1 MNSSSINNTVSL
13 FPPRLPT
20 RDLQQSAD
28 GANQNQQQRAQQVQD
43 HSSAQVLSDLGHH
56 RHVNRVGNDQTQV
69 TDANQSAGAA
79 LAYQSVATSL
89 HSSFD
94 LQVTTQ
100 EGDVVTIGFS
110 ADSSH
115 KQSLVQAQNANGQ
128 VTGLQDESSQ
138 STNFNISV
146 QGNLS
151 EAEKKSLGDLVG
163 QLQKVGSSFFQGQT
177 QNAFQQAQNV
187 GFDAGQI
194 AGFSLSLNVE
204 RSAQAVSAY
213 QQSDQQQT
221 GLDANSL
228 RQLAGFFNQ
237 SLNDLSGAQSALQP
251 FANPSDVFQ
260 QLTSGVSEAVASQAA
275 PSPDQAQHLETLQ
288 RLLNLVGNLVLNPNS
303 PSNQAQAPL
312 IDPANGSSAEV
323 TAVSTEQQL

>member
-1 MNSSSINNTVSL
+1 MSSSSINNIVTH
-13 FPPRLPT
+13 FPPRIST

-28 GANQNQQQRAQQVQD
+28 GVGQNRAQQVPDQ
-43 HSSAQVLSDLGHH
+43 SGAQVLSDLGHH

-69 TDANQSAGAA
+69 TDANQSVGAA

-110 ADSSH
+110 ADSAH
-115 KQSLVQAQNANGQ
+115 KQSIVQAQNANGQ
-128 VTGLQDESSQ
+128 VAGLQDESSE
-138 STNFNISV
+138 SSNFNISV

-213 QQSDQQQT
+213 QQSDAQQSA
-221 GLDANSL
+221 LDPSSL

-237 SLNDLSGAQSALQP
+237 SLNDLSGAPSALQP
-251 FANPSDVFQ
+251 FPNPADLFQ
-260 QLTSGVSEAVASQAA
+260 QLSSGVSEAVASQTA
-275 PSPDQAQHLETLQ
+275 PSSDQAQHLDTLQ
-288 RLLNLVGNLVLNPNS
+288 RLLNLVGNLVLNPN
-303 PSNQAQAPL
+303 APNNPAPPPL
-312 IDPANGSSAEV
+312 SDPANGSSAEV
-323 TAVSTEQQL
+323 APATTEQRL